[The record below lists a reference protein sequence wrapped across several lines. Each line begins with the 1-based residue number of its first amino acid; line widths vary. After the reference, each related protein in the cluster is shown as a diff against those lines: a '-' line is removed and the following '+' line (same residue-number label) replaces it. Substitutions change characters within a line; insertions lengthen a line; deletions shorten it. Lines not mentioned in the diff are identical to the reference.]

1 MSVTLNLGG
10 YVVKTTKKLST
21 VVAALAVA
29 LGVSLL
35 TAPASSSAD
44 ASTATSMKAFGG
56 LKGLERACRAEG
68 ELTVVA
74 LPDDWANWGGVKKK
88 FKKKYPWIT
97 FNDFDPES
105 SSAQELEYLRTLKG
119 SKRQPDVV
127 DVGTPFAVQGAAE
140 GLFAPY
146 KVAAFNDIPKQFRQK
161 DGLYTSNYGGVIAIG
176 YDANKVKVPPRSIKD
191 LENPRYRNQVAFNGN
206 PTSAGA
212 AFNAMLA
219 VSVAYA
225 GGPKG
230 LNDISYGTK
239 AVSKWKKNKTFIPIE
254 ASSATVANGQTP
266 ITLDWEYLQMGY
278 AKASKKVNWKT
289 VIPRD
294 ALISN
299 YYNSAI
305 SKTAPNPAC
314 ARLWHEFIYSPEGAN
329 EWMKGGA
336 RPALYNKMLK
346 DRTIDKKAAANIAP
360 LPAGVKVLRPTVD
373 QQTKGRADL
382 VRLWPKI

>member
-1 MSVTLNLGG
+1 MRISRRFSVVIAG
-10 YVVKTTKKLST
+10 
-21 VVAALAVA
+21 AASA
-29 LGVSLL
+29 LMATSLL
-35 TAPASSSAD
+35 TPAAQGVD
-44 ASTATSMKAFGG
+44 ASTATSLKDFGG
-56 LKGLERACRAEG
+56 MRGLERACRAEG
-68 ELTVVA
+68 ALTVVA
-74 LPDDWANWGGVKKK
+74 LPDDWANWGGVKRA
-88 FKKKYPWIT
+88 FKKQYPFIT

-119 SKRQPDVV
+119 SARQPDTV
-127 DVGTPFAVQGAAE
+127 DVGTAFAVLGAAE

-146 KVAAFNDIPKQFRQK
+146 KVAAFNEIPRQFRQK
-161 DGLYTSNYGGVIAIG
+161 DGLYASNYGGVVAIG
-176 YDANKVKVPPRSIKD
+176 YDANKVKVPPRSLKD
-191 LENPRYRNQVAFNGN
+191 LENPRYRNQVALNGN

-219 VSVAYA
+219 ISVAYA

-230 LNDISYGTK
+230 LNDISNGTK
-239 AVSKWKKNKTFIPIE
+239 AVSKWKKNKTFNPIE
-254 ASSATVANGQTP
+254 ASSATVANGQTS
-266 ITLDWEYLQMGY
+266 ITLDWEYLQIGY

-289 VIPRD
+289 VIPSD

-314 ARLWHEFIYSPEGAN
+314 ARLWHEFIYSPVAAN
-329 EWMKGGA
+329 QWMKGGA

-346 DRTIDKKAAANIAP
+346 DGTIDKKAAANIAP
-360 LPAGVKVLRPTVD
+360 LPRGVKVLRPTVD

-382 VRLWPKI
+382 VRLWPRI